1 MRVVLASGNAGK
13 LRELSAL
20 LAPHGL
26 VLQRQ
31 SDLGVVSVEETGETF
46 EANAILKA
54 RHAARIT
61 GLPAIADDSGIEVD
75 ALGGRPGVRSAR
87 FAGEHA
93 TDEQNLQLLLQ
104 ELAQTPDAQRTARFR
119 CVIVMVRDADD
130 PAPLVARGTWEGRV
144 IREPRGEGGFGYDPV
159 FLPLGSA
166 LTVAELPDEAKNAVS
181 HRAQALAALVAQ
193 QPWTPR

>member
-1 MRVVLASGNAGK
+1 MQVVLASGNAGK

-26 VLQRQ
+26 TLLRQ
-31 SDLGVVSVEETGETF
+31 TDLGVPAADETGDSF

-54 RHAARIT
+54 RHAAQAT

-93 TDEQNLQLLLQ
+93 TDAQNLALLLR
-104 ELAQTPDAQRTARFR
+104 EMADVPDGRRTARFR
-119 CVIVMVRDADD
+119 CVIAMVRDAGD
-130 PAPLVARGTWEGRV
+130 PAPLLARGVWEGTITRVARGD
-144 IREPRGEGGFGYDPV
+144 GGFGYDPI
-159 FLPLGSA
+159 FLPLGSDR
-166 LTVAELPDEAKNAVS
+166 TVAQIEDQAKNTMS
-181 HRAQALAALVAQ
+181 HRASALQALLAQEPWAA
-193 QPWTPR
+193 R